1 MNCSRCGAEV
11 QREWKACPQCGLSLG
26 PTTPIQAILQYD
38 VAEIDLVRE
47 ALADEYELIEELGR
61 GGMAVVYRAKEKQ
74 LEREVAIKVLPFS
87 LSFDTEFVERFE
99 REARTAA
106 ALEHP
111 NIIPI
116 YRVGHSGKL
125 AYFVMKLLR
134 GKSLSGLLA
143 ERGRLEAEEIRG
155 LLIQAAGA
163 LGHAHK
169 RGIVH
174 RDVKP
179 DNIMFD
185 EFGHAIMTDF
195 GIARAVSGQR
205 LTGTGMSIGTPH
217 YMSPEQAR
225 AQDLDG
231 RCDIYSLGVLAYQC
245 LTGRVPFDGEDAFAI
260 GYRHIMDPVPKPI
273 LSSPEERRLYEII
286 WRMLQKEPGE
296 RYQNCEKL
304 IAELEAG
311 SASSGTGAAGIG
323 AGARAGAGAAATRP
337 SGPVPAGSGPSPTI
351 RSQPTTPL
359 PQVVVAEGP
368 PAARPIERSPRPV
381 ATRSPAARAERKSSG
396 FGWLWLAIIALAGG
410 GGAAAYHFKMGP
422 FAEPAARESLLVSAV
437 ADSGQAGTG
446 EGAAGDSQTAEDSIT
461 GQVAIRT
468 ATAEPP
474 VRTDVQAAARTPP
487 PTPPPP
493 TVRPTR
499 APRDSGAIRIRNL
512 PAGSQVL
519 INEREARTATTRLPV
534 GSHVIA
540 VIAPR
545 YNFYTDTVTIR
556 PNELVL
562 YEPQL
567 SAFGEPT
574 RDKSKAI
581 STRAS
586 PHCNGPTLGYN
597 IDNVCFEVAPRPLA
611 ETKIPIPTNA
621 PKVPRATRLLV
632 HVRQAGRVA
641 DVRGLRPSDVRVFEA
656 AARGFARSL
665 RWSPATKG
673 GVPVDAWT
681 RWEFTA
687 VRR

>member
-11 QREWKACPQCGLSLG
+11 QREWKACPQCGLSLA

-87 LSFDTEFVERFE
+87 LSFDAEFVERFE

-116 YRVGHSGKL
+116 YRVGHSGKV

-143 ERGRLEAEEIRG
+143 ERGRLDAEEIRG

-185 EFGHAIMTDF
+185 EFGGAIMTDF
-195 GIARAVSGQR
+195 GIAKAVSGQG

-231 RCDIYSLGVLAYQC
+231 RCDIYSLGVVAYQC

-260 GYRHIMDPVPKPI
+260 GYRHIMDPVPKPT

-296 RYQNCEKL
+296 RFQSCEKL
-304 IAELEAG
+304 MAEL
-311 SASSGTGAAGIG
+311 G
-323 AGARAGAGAAATRP
+323 AGGGGIKGTATGFESVGSGAPRP
-337 SGPVPAGSGPSPTI
+337 SGPGGVGSGPSPTI

-359 PQVVVAEGP
+359 PQVMAAESAPAP
-368 PAARPIERSPRPV
+368 PPMAQSTRPV
-381 ATRSPAARAERKSSG
+381 ASRSPAAAAERKSSG
-396 FGWLWLAIIALAGG
+396 LGWLWLAVIALAGG
-410 GGAAAYHFKMGP
+410 GGGAAYHFKMGP
-422 FAEPAARESLLVSAV
+422 FAEPAAQVPGILAVGDSGMEQAGAASDSLLV
-437 ADSGQAGTG
+437 
-446 EGAAGDSQTAEDSIT
+446 EDSIA
-461 GQVAIRT
+461 G
-468 ATAEPP
+468 
-474 VRTDVQAAARTPP
+474 QAATRASAPESAAPAGANVAARSL
-487 PTPPPP
+487 TPPPP
-493 TVRPTR
+493 TVRPTHT
-499 APRDSGAIRIRNL
+499 APPRDSGAIRIRNL

-519 INEREARTATTRLPV
+519 INEREARTATTKLPV

-567 SAFGEPT
+567 SAFGEPV

-581 STRAS
+581 STRAA

-597 IDNVCFEVAPRPLA
+597 INNICFEVAPRPLA
-611 ETKIPIPTNA
+611 ETKIPIPTDA
-621 PKVPRATRLLV
+621 PKIPRPTRLLV
-632 HVRQAGRVA
+632 HVKQDGTVA
-641 DVRGLRPSDVRVFEA
+641 EVRSLRPSDVRVFEA

-681 RWEFTA
+681 PWEFTA
-687 VRR
+687 ARR

>member
-11 QREWKACPQCGLSLG
+11 QREWKACPQCGLSLAS
-26 PTTPIQAILQYD
+26 TTPIQAILQYD

-47 ALADEYELIEELGR
+47 ALANEYELIEELGR

-74 LEREVAIKVLPFS
+74 LEREVAVKVLPFS

-116 YRVGHSGKL
+116 YRVGHSGKV
-125 AYFVMKLLR
+125 AYFAMKLLR
-134 GKSLSGLLA
+134 GDSLSGLLT
-143 ERGRLEAEEIRG
+143 ERGRLEADEIRG
-155 LLIQAAGA
+155 LLIQTASA

-185 EFGHAIMTDF
+185 EFGGAIMTDF
-195 GIARAVSGQR
+195 GIAKAVSGQR

-231 RCDIYSLGVLAYQC
+231 RCDIYSLGVVAYQC
-245 LTGRVPFDGEDAFAI
+245 LTGAVPFDGEDAFAI
-260 GYRHIMDPVPKPI
+260 GYRHIMDPIPKPT

-296 RYQNCEKL
+296 RYQSCEKL
-304 IAELEAG
+304 IAELG
-311 SASSGTGAAGIG
+311 GGTGG
-323 AGARAGAGAAATRP
+323 ASVMGTSVAGAGTPRP
-337 SGPVPAGSGPSPTI
+337 GGPVPVGSGPSPTI

-359 PQVVVAEGP
+359 PQVVAAESPP
-368 PAARPIERSPRPV
+368 PALPIEWSARPV
-381 ATRSPAARAERKSSG
+381 AKRSPAAAAERKSSG
-396 FGWLWLAIIALAGG
+396 FGWLWLAVVALAGG
-410 GGAAAYHFKMGP
+410 GGAAAYHFKVGP
-422 FAEPAARESLLVSAV
+422 FAEPAAREPLLISA
-437 ADSGQAGTG
+437 APDSGQVRAA
-446 EGAAGDSQTAEDSIT
+446 AAGDSLTVEDSIAGPVVT
-461 GQVAIRT
+461 QTSLPEPAVARN
-468 ATAEPP
+468 
-474 VRTDVQAAARTPP
+474 
-487 PTPPPP
+487 PTPPP

-519 INEREARTATTRLPV
+519 IDERDARTATTRLPV

-567 SAFGEPT
+567 SAFGEPA

-581 STRAS
+581 STRAA

-597 IDNVCFEVAPRPLA
+597 VDNICFVVAPRPLA
-611 ETKIPIPTNA
+611 ETKIPIPANA
-621 PKVPRATRLLV
+621 PKVPRATRLLI
-632 HVRQAGRVA
+632 HVRQDGGVA
-641 DVRGLRPSDVRVFEA
+641 EVRSLRPSDVRVFEA

-665 RWSPATKG
+665 KWSPATKG

-681 RWEFTA
+681 PWEFTA